1 MLDLPETCD
10 FAIVG
15 GGPAGISAAIYA
27 VRKNLKTALF
37 EGKILGG
44 TTNEAMEVVN
54 YLGFPKVS
62 GHELSEKFVEHLKS
76 FPEIALVEEKVVA
89 LSKNADGTFLVKTD
103 HNEFSARSLLLA
115 MGSAFK
121 TLGVAREKELVGRG
135 ISYCAV
141 CDAPFFKNKAVG
153 VVGGGDSALKTAA
166 YLAETAAQVHLIH
179 RRDSFRAEE
188 AQQKVID
195 RLVKSGKIKLHLKRV
210 VKELAGEKF
219 LSGVVLQEFEGTATE
234 ELPLNGLFVYVG
246 NIPLS
251 VLAGPLGVELDE
263 RGFVKTGENGETS
276 VPGVYAA
283 GDITGRGM
291 QYVTAAAGGAYA
303 ALAASSFV
311 KKNYPE

>member
-1 MLDLPETCD
+1 MPELYD
-10 FAIVG
+10 FAIIG

-27 VRKNLKTALF
+27 VRKNLKTVLF

-54 YLGFPKVS
+54 YLGFPKIS
-62 GHELSEKFVEHLKS
+62 GQGLSEKFVEHLKS
-76 FPEIALVEEKVVA
+76 FPEIQVVEEKVVA
-89 LSKNADGTFLVKTD
+89 LSKNDDGSFLVKTD
-103 HNEFSARSLLLA
+103 HSEFSARSILLA

-121 TLGVAREKELVGRG
+121 TLGVPREKDFVGRG

-141 CDAPFFKNKAVG
+141 CDAPFFKNKVVG
-153 VVGGGDSALKTAA
+153 VVGGGDSALKTAV
-166 YLAETAAQVHLIH
+166 YLSEMASQVHLIH

-188 AQQKVID
+188 AQQNVVE
-195 RLVKSGKIKLHLKRV
+195 RLVKQGKIKLHLTRV
-210 VKELAGEKF
+210 VTELKGEKF

-263 RGFVKTGENGETS
+263 RGFVKAGENGETN

-291 QYVTAAAGGAYA
+291 QYLTAAAGGAMA

-311 KKNYPE
+311 KKQA